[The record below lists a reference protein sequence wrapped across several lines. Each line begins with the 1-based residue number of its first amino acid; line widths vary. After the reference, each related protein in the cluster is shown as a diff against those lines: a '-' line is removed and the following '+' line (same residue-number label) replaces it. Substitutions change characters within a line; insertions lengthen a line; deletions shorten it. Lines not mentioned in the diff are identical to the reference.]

1 VAAFSFSIPKIITT
15 GQGGMIITNK
25 KDIYEKCLAL
35 KDFGRSFGIKNKMRK
50 TFDHKTLGYNFKFTE
65 FQAAVG
71 IAQMYKLK
79 TRIKKKKKIFKK
91 YRDSLT
97 KIKKIKFVN
106 TNLNRETVWSADIIL
121 RSNLEKNKLIDH
133 LEKRKIETRMFFP
146 AIHTLLPY
154 KESDSK
160 FKVSA
165 KISER
170 GLYLP
175 SSVTLTEKHLDFISN
190 EIIKFFI

>member
-1 VAAFSFSIPKIITT
+1 
-15 GQGGMIITNK
+15 
-25 KDIYEKCLAL
+25 LAL
-35 KDFGRSFGIKNKMRK
+35 KDFGRTYGTKSQMRK
-50 TFDHKTLGYNFKFTE
+50 IFDHKIVGYNFKFTA

-71 IAQMYKLK
+71 IAQMRKLK
-79 TRIKKKKKIFKK
+79 TQIKKKKKIFKK

-106 TNLNRETVWSADIIL
+106 TNLNKETVWSADIIL
-121 RSNLEKNKLIDH
+121 RSNLERNKLINH

-154 KESDSK
+154 KESNSK
-160 FKVSA
+160 FKVSTE
-165 KISER
+165 ISGR

-190 EIIKFFI
+190 KIIEFFI